1 MLTSGAR
8 GLRVG
13 CDRPDISALL
23 SDAYSVLSPVSCC
36 HQSWRFICCYQNKH
50 LVEARKWRLGLIHHS
65 RRSKRVPN
73 RGGKKRIW
81 YIAISMSL
89 YQPQGYSSSTFSTY
103 SSFQYIFCWM
113 TPINIRHILY
123 NPINL
128 QLQVLVPKAGGRIVS
143 PGKKEHMHLSFRAK
157 AFLCFTTISPVCF
170 PLPTAVLLV
179 RWDQRP

>member
-36 HQSWRFICCYQNKH
+36 RRSCRFISCYQNKH
-50 LVEARKWRLGLIHHS
+50 LAEARKWRLGLIHHS

-81 YIAISMSL
+81 SF

-103 SSFQYIFCWM
+103 SSFQSIFCWT
-113 TPINIRHILY
+113 TPINTRHILY

-143 PGKKEHMHLSFRAK
+143 PEKKSTCIFHLERKLFSA
-157 AFLCFTTISPVCF
+157 SPQY
-170 PLPTAVLLV
+170 PQSASLYPQLSY
-179 RWDQRP
+179 